1 MKLSKLTDKLQEA
14 GHEGHAEKEVVFAV
28 QNFYKH
34 GSYELIETDN
44 VEVTT
49 EDGKVRIVIK
59 R

>member
-1 MKLSKLTDKLQEA
+1 MKLSKLTDILQET
-14 GHEGHAEKEVVFAV
+14 GHEGHAEKNVIFAV
-28 QNFYKH
+28 QNFYKR

-49 EDGKVRIVIK
+49 EDGKVKIVIK

>member
-1 MKLSKLTDKLQEA
+1 MKLSKLTDKLQEV
-14 GHEGHAEKEVVFAV
+14 GHEGHAEKDVIFAV
-28 QNFYKH
+28 QDFYKR

-49 EDGKVRIVIK
+49 ENGKVKVVIK